1 MALAETGPG
10 ALPAAL
16 PTGTT
21 APRPAQD
28 ALLAAARANDRDG
41 IAAALAAGADV
52 TGDDSRAL
60 RVAAEAGALEAVM
73 LLIERGADPAADGF
87 AAFRGAVAAG
97 RFAVQK
103 HLHEAG
109 HQPDL
114 LPPER
119 REELAGMR
127 AELDRA
133 PAAYR
138 PSRFWET
145 FGDANVSW
153 LAWAGLENFK
163 RTINQNYFNF
173 VIRGFGDPR
182 IRRTLALWRRGGL
195 LAPLRLRLDDP
206 DDDPRLWFSLD
217 PRYRIFPGDSPA
229 SRWLKRQLYRLMVGA
244 QLAYAERGP
253 AGPWLRDL
261 AEPAL
266 GNPIPL
272 RRGNRPVSQDMVNSA
287 CEAADLDA
295 VMTAAG
301 QAGMERPVV
310 AELGAGYG
318 RLGWLLLAKRRPR
331 YMVFDIPPTLMVAQ
345 WYLSSLRPD
354 LKVFRFR
361 PFDRFAE
368 IEAEL
373 AEADIA
379 FFSANQLE
387 LWPDGAID
395 AFVSISALHEM
406 TRPQIGHYLSL
417 MGRKTAHAVY
427 LKLQRVYRNP
437 FDEMVLER
445 DAYAM
450 PPDWRLWREADDPLN
465 PGFFTLSYLR
475 ERA

>member
-1 MALAETGPG
+1 MLAE
-10 ALPAAL
+10 AAR
-16 PTGTT
+16 
-21 APRPAQD
+21 ADARPPPQTAQD
-28 ALLAAARANDRDG
+28 GLLAAARADDRDG
-41 IAAALAAGADV
+41 IDAALAAGADLAAD
-52 TGDDSRAL
+52 GGRAL
-60 RVAAEAGALEAVM
+60 REAAGAGALNAVM

-87 AAFRGAVAAG
+87 AAFRQAVAAG

-119 REELAGMR
+119 RAELLEMR
-127 AELDRA
+127 AEMDAA
-133 PAAYR
+133 PAIYR

-145 FGDANVSW
+145 FGDANISW

-173 VIRGFGDPR
+173 VIRGFRDPR
-182 IRRTLALWRRGGL
+182 IRRTLALWRRGGA
-195 LAPLRLRLDDP
+195 LAPLRTALADP
-206 DDDPRLWFSLD
+206 DGDPQLWFSLD
-217 PRYRIFPGDSPA
+217 PRYRIFPGDSRA
-229 SRWLKRQLYRLMVGA
+229 ARWLKRLLYRLMVGA
-244 QLAYAERGP
+244 QLAYAERRP
-253 AGPWLRDL
+253 AGDWLRDL

-272 RRGNRPVSQDMVNSA
+272 SRGGRRVSQDMVNSA
-287 CEAADLDA
+287 CEAADLEA
-295 VMTAAG
+295 VLAAAG
-301 QAGMERPVV
+301 QSGKARPVV

-331 YMVFDIPPTLMVAQ
+331 YIVFDIPPTLMVAQ
-345 WYLSSLRPD
+345 WYLSSLYPD

-361 PFDRFAE
+361 RFADFAE

-379 FFSANQLE
+379 FFSANQLA

-406 TRPQIGHYLSL
+406 TRPQIAHYLSL
-417 MGRKTAHAVY
+417 LDRKTAHAVY

-450 PPDWRLWREADDPLN
+450 PPAWRLWREADDPLN
-465 PGFFTLSYLR
+465 PGFFTLSFLR
-475 ERA
+475 GNT